1 MSAGN
6 YNLFESNFLKSRLNE
21 HYHQLLHIQIS
32 LRMNLRLRMTFLD
45 QIYSKKVFPVSKQAS
60 RISQSNSAVYLTK
73 FAKKVYFS
81 FKTGQMNIS
90 LEFSIFE
97 LV

>member
-60 RISQSNSAVYLTK
+60 RISQSNSAVY
-73 FAKKVYFS
+73 

-90 LEFSIFE
+90 MEFSIFE